1 MQISDLLQIG
11 RGVTALIG
19 GGGKTTLLYRL
30 AEELRKKGTVI
41 LATSTRIYPPQQYA
55 LVMDGEEA
63 VLCRALKEYGVVAV
77 GTINEEGKLR
87 APVFSFE
94 ELATFA
100 DYVLVEADGAKCRP
114 LKAHASHEPVIPDN
128 AQRVV
133 LVVGADGFGKPIE
146 EVCHRPELYA
156 PRCGAAAEDAVTAEL
171 AAKVILAEGY
181 GDRVYINKV
190 ETAQDYD
197 RAVHLAQLL
206 RCPVVAGSL
215 HQGVFACLR

>member
-55 LVMDGEEA
+55 LVMDGEET
-63 VLCRALKEYGVVAV
+63 VLRRALKEYGVVAV

-94 ELATFA
+94 ELAAFA

-133 LVVGADGFGKPIE
+133 LGVGADGFGKPLE

-215 HQGVFACLR
+215 HQEVFACLR

>member
-55 LVMDGEEA
+55 LVMDGEAA
-63 VLCRALKEYGVVAV
+63 VLRRALKEYGVVAV

>member
-63 VLCRALKEYGVVAV
+63 VLRRALKEYGVVAV

-156 PRCGAAAEDAVTAEL
+156 PRCGAKKQAN
-171 AAKVILAEGY
+171 
-181 GDRVYINKV
+181 DRNLKT
-190 ETAQDYD
+190 E
-197 RAVHLAQLL
+197 QLL
-206 RCPVVAGSL
+206 C
-215 HQGVFACLR
+215 CN